1 MLNDEVLLLVDKLTK
16 HIQSK
21 IITTDNIHRYTYP
34 VDDYFMDVYA
44 EDIDELL
51 KYIFKKDYDK
61 QKVLLCCYVINDGPE
76 YWPDSQPKNYKNKS
90 LYNYCRMMEIQ
101 TTESGVYD
109 IFDYVKWY
117 FD

>member
-1 MLNDEVLLLVDKLTK
+1 MGDNWIYDNKYYKIRDMLNDEVLLVDKLTK

-21 IITTDNIHRYTYP
+21 IITTDGIHRYTYP

-61 QKVLLCCYVINDGPE
+61 QKVE
-76 YWPDSQPKNYKNKS
+76 Y
-90 LYNYCRMMEIQ
+90 MI
-101 TTESGVYD
+101 
-109 IFDYVKWY
+109 Y
-117 FD
+117 FFL